1 MKRVIDMTI
10 GTNVVECS
18 RVAVVAENIA
28 VSNREHQKQWHN
40 IQMYNYIISVF
51 SIIKLL

>member
-1 MKRVIDMTI
+1 MTI

-18 RVAVVAENIA
+18 RVAVTIAESTVVAENIA

-40 IQMYNYIISVF
+40 IQNHN
-51 SIIKLL
+51 